1 MTGEYAVPTARAD
14 EDLTGSVL
22 LGRYQILRP
31 LGVGGMGTVYL
42 CEHTTILKK
51 FAVKVLSAE
60 LSQRPD
66 HVDRFLREAR
76 ASSMISHTNV
86 VEITDFGQTPGGA
99 PFFVMEYLQGED
111 LSDTLAREGKLP
123 WRRAKQMMLQICA
136 ALQAAHD
143 QGIVHRDMK
152 PGNVLRVEQPGNQD
166 FVKVLDFGI
175 AKVTSSEIEDKNLTQ
190 SGTVIG
196 TPEYMSPEQG
206 WGNPVDHRGDIYA
219 TGVILFELLAGK
231 VPFSGNSLMEIL
243 NRHMYEVPDVDAA
256 GIPEDVGRI
265 ILKAMQKDRELRF
278 QSMQEFI
285 NALEAIG
292 TGAATVQV
300 VDEEIQTPWGQQ
312 VTARFSAVKD
322 EEPPKKKSAM
332 PLLIGL
338 GSLAVGAA
346 VAFVMMSGGD
356 PQPAQQP
363 AAPPP
368 TEAPAKATE
377 KPAET
382 PVEKPVEKPETI
394 KQLAPDTEKVRFRIT
409 TPGVDAKILDARDE
423 GIYGMTNDAKGVEVE
438 KSNDPLKLILRADGY
453 EDLEFEIVPNSD
465 KQFERPLVKETT
477 KSTKKR
483 KKKHVGT
490 TKPDTTTDKPAE
502 QPKKKKSGVG
512 SDLMDPFSN

>member
-1 MTGEYAVPTARAD
+1 MTGEYAVPARAD

-76 ASSMISHTNV
+76 ASSMISHPNV

-99 PFFVMEYLQGED
+99 PFFVMEYLHGED

-123 WRRAKQMMLQICA
+123 WRRAKQVMLQICA
-136 ALQAAHD
+136 ALHAAHE

-152 PGNVLRVEQPGNQD
+152 PGNVLRVEQAGNQD
-166 FVKVLDFGI
+166 FCKVLDFGI
-175 AKVTSSEIEDKNLTQ
+175 AKVTSNEVKDRTLTQ

-219 TGVILFELLAGK
+219 SGVILFELLAGK

-243 NRHMYEVPDVDAA
+243 NRHMYEVPDVEGA
-256 GIPEDVGRI
+256 GIPEDIGRI

-312 VTARFSAVKD
+312 VTARFSAVK
-322 EEPPKKKSAM
+322 EPPAEENKKSST
-332 PLLIGL
+332 PIFIGL
-338 GSLAVGAA
+338 GSLVVGAA
-346 VAFVMMSGGD
+346 VAFVMMSNGEQ
-356 PQPAQQP
+356 PQAP
-363 AAPPP
+363 APPP
-368 TEAPAKATE
+368 AEAPAKAETPAE
-377 KPAET
+377 KPAEKPATPEPT
-382 PVEKPVEKPETI
+382 PVL
-394 KQLAPDTEKVRFRIT
+394 KQLAPDIEKVRFRIT

-438 KSNDPLKLILRADGY
+438 KSNDPLSLILRADGY

-465 KQFERPLVKETT
+465 KQFERPLTQETS
-477 KSTKKR
+477 KSPKKKKKKKVATPDTPPDTPPADETKK
-483 KKKHVGT
+483 
-490 TKPDTTTDKPAE
+490 
-502 QPKKKKSGVG
+502 KKKKSGVG
-512 SDLMDPFSN
+512 SDLMDPFGN

>member
-1 MTGEYAVPTARAD
+1 MTGEYAVVPARVD

-51 FAVKVLSAE
+51 FAVKVLSNE

-76 ASSMISHTNV
+76 ASSMISHPNV
-86 VEITDFGQTPGGA
+86 VEITDFGQTPAGA
-99 PFFVMEYLQGED
+99 PFFVMEYLDGED
-111 LSDTLAREGKLP
+111 LSDMLSRAGKVP
-123 WRRAKQMMLQICA
+123 WRQAKQMMLQICG

-152 PGNVLRVEQPGNQD
+152 PGNVLRLDGDRD

-175 AKVTSSEIEDKNLTQ
+175 AKVTSNEVKDRTLTQ

-219 TGVILFELLAGK
+219 MGVILFELLAGK

-243 NRHMYEVPDVDAA
+243 NRHMYEVPDVDGA

-278 QSMQEFI
+278 QSMDEFAQ
-285 NALEAIG
+285 ALEAIG

-312 VTARFSAVKD
+312 VTARYSTVQDPD
-322 EEPPKKKSAM
+322 EAPQKKSMM
-332 PLLIGL
+332 PVFIGL

-346 VAFVMMSGGD
+346 VAFMMMNSGEAPAPTPD
-356 PQPAQQP
+356 PKPVAAAVKDVDAPKTVAQPE
-363 AAPPP
+363 APPP
-368 TEAPAKATE
+368 AL
-377 KPAET
+377 
-382 PVEKPVEKPETI
+382 
-394 KQLAPDTEKVRFRIT
+394 KQLAPDSEKVRFRIT
-409 TPGVDAKILDARDE
+409 TPGIDAQILDARDE
-423 GIYGMTNDAKGVEVE
+423 GQYGVTNDPKGVEVE
-438 KSNDPLKLILRADGY
+438 KSNDALKLILRAEGY
-453 EDLEFEIVPNSD
+453 EDLAFEIVPNSD
-465 KQFERPLVKETT
+465 KQFDRPLTKLVV

-483 KKKHVGT
+483 NKKKST
-490 TKPDTTTDKPAE
+490 STPPKPVETPDEP
-502 QPKKKKSGVG
+502 PKKTKKKSGVD
-512 SDLMDPFSN
+512 SELLDPFGN

>member
-1 MTGEYAVPTARAD
+1 VTGEYAVATARVD

-51 FAVKVLSAE
+51 FAVKVLSNE

-76 ASSMISHTNV
+76 ASSMISHPNV

-99 PFFVMEYLQGED
+99 PFFVMEFLDGED
-111 LSDTLAREGKLP
+111 LSDTLARDGKLP
-123 WRRAKQMMLQICA
+123 WRQTKQMMLQICG

-152 PGNVLRVEQPGNQD
+152 PGNVLRLDGDRD

-175 AKVTSSEIEDKNLTQ
+175 AKVTSNEVKDRTLTQ

-206 WGNPVDHRGDIYA
+206 WGKPVDHRGDIYA
-219 TGVILFELLAGK
+219 VGVILFELLAGK

-243 NRHMYEVPDVDAA
+243 NRHMYEVPDVDGA

-278 QSMQEFI
+278 QSMDEFSQ
-285 NALEAIG
+285 ALEAIG

-312 VTARFSAVKD
+312 VTARYSTVKD
-322 EEPPKKKSAM
+322 TDSEKPKKSMTAVFV
-332 PLLIGL
+332 GL

-346 VAFVMMSGGD
+346 VAFVMMNS
-356 PQPAQQP
+356 
-363 AAPPP
+363 
-368 TEAPAKATE
+368 
-377 KPAET
+377 AET
-382 PVEKPVEKPETI
+382 PPEPEPTPAPVVAPVKADTPKPETKPKAQPVL
-394 KQLAPDTEKVRFRIT
+394 KQLAPDSEKVRFRIT
-409 TPGVDAKILDARDE
+409 TPGIDAQILDARDE
-423 GIYGMTNDAKGVEVE
+423 GQYGVTNDPKGVEVE
-438 KSNDPLKLILRADGY
+438 KSNVALKLILRAEGY
-453 EDLEFEIVPNSD
+453 DDLEFEIVPNSD
-465 KQFERPLVKETT
+465 KQFDRPLTKVEV

-483 KKKHVGT
+483 TKKKST
-490 TKPDTTTDKPAE
+490 SSTPKPEETPDDP
-502 QPKKKKSGVG
+502 PKKKKKSSVD
-512 SDLMDPFSN
+512 SELIDPFGN